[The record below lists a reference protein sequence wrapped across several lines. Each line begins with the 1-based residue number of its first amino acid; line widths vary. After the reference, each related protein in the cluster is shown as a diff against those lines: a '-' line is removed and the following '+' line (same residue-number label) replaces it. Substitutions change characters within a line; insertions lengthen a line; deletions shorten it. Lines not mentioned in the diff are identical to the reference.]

1 MPSLTELFEFD
12 PKVERLTLLPRP
24 RGSLP
29 SEGRGSVMSPGI
41 DWSDWIAPQVVV
53 DAVKAFQMPGRA
65 ARGEE
70 ITPDE
75 AINFAV
81 NMAGGGFASSGSAP
95 ATALGAFKRGSS
107 TVGGIPI
114 RELLYPNKPN
124 LTSAEKSAVTR
135 FEKSLSNR
143 AVRQREEMRL
153 AGGETVIDTPGLVKI
168 SEIGINPEKMVG
180 KTVVPV
186 AGDLSRTGGTVTQIA
201 GIPLRQPVNRQ
212 GGREYMLIEP
222 NVRQGVAWASEPAAA
237 ASKTENLRAF
247 ADRGDDA
254 LGVFVGMS
262 PQGINFSHHM
272 AEGMVGQLPALPI
285 TKQAYRELRDDV
297 RKTWIKDPNT
307 GERRYPFTN
316 FPGVD
321 SPNIYELM
329 AKDGQLRK
337 AIVESMSKAGFRDQ
351 GFPRWEDTAKVM
363 NDPRLFQGEAGRS
376 MFIAQPGGT
385 VMDPTFQHGSYSKG
399 IPGQYFGGL
408 QAKSGEIVGVPADL
422 LMPKTFARMRGMGKT
437 EANIARSMQVAHH
450 GEKFTEEALD
460 PLMKF
465 LGY

>member
-1 MPSLTELFEFD
+1 MNALADTLEFD
-12 PKVERLTLLPRP
+12 PSVERLTLLPRP
-24 RGSLP
+24 KGSLYT
-29 SEGRGSVMSPGI
+29 ERKKGEKV
-41 DWSDWIAPQVVV
+41 DWSDWIAPQVLV
-53 DAVKAFQMPGRA
+53 DMVKAAQMPGRA
-65 ARGEE
+65 MRGEE

-75 AINFAV
+75 AMNFAMNV
-81 NMAGGGFASSGSAP
+81 GAGGLATSGSAP
-95 ATALGAFKRGSS
+95 ASALGAFKRGS

-114 RELLYPNKPN
+114 RELLYPGKDK

-135 FEKSLSNR
+135 FEKSLANR

-153 AGGETVIDTPGLVKI
+153 AGGDIIAPTPGLVKI
-168 SEIGINPEKMVG
+168 QEIGINPEQLVG
-180 KTVVPV
+180 RRIVPV
-186 AGDLSRTGGTVTQIA
+186 AGDLSQTGGSVSQIA
-201 GIPLRQPVNRQ
+201 GIPLREIVQRQ
-212 GGREYMLIEP
+212 GGREYILLEP

-237 ASKTENLRAF
+237 SSKTENLRMF
-247 ADRGDDA
+247 ADKGEDV
-254 LGVFVGMS
+254 LGVFLGMS

-272 AEGMVGQLPALPI
+272 ANAMVGQLPALPI
-285 TKQAYRELRDDV
+285 TKEAYRALRDDV

-321 SPNIYELM
+321 SANIYELM

-337 AIVESMSKAGFRDQ
+337 AIVESMSKAGFRDM
-351 GFPRWEDTAKVM
+351 GFPRWEDTARVM
-363 NDPRLFQGEAGRS
+363 NDPRLFQGEMGRS
-376 MFIAQPGGT
+376 MFIAQPGAGPM
-385 VMDPTFQHGSYSKG
+385 VPEFQHGSYSMG

-408 QAKSGEIVGVPADL
+408 RSASGEIVGVPGDL
-422 LMPKTFARMRGMGKT
+422 LMPQTFKGMRGAGKT